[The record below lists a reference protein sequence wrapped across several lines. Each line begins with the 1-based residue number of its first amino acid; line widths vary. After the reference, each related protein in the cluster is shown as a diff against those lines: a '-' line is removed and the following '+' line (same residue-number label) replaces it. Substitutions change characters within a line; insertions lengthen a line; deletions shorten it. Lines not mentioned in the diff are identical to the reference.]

1 MCLCVCVCVC
11 VCVRVCV
18 CAQTQAIIPVLVLEG
33 LTALSF
39 LGMPRDAGM
48 QVCGCVGVWVCGCVY
63 RNTHKHPCLHADTC
77 MLAYIL
83 AYIHGFSS
91 RVVR

>member
-1 MCLCVCVCVC
+1 M
-11 VCVRVCV
+11 CVRVCV

-48 QVCGCVGVWVCGCVY
+48 QVCGCVGVWVCGCVGVCIETHT
-63 RNTHKHPCLHADTC
+63 NTHAYTQTHACLRTYLLTY
-77 MLAYIL
+77 MGLAQE
-83 AYIHGFSS
+83 
-91 RVVR
+91 